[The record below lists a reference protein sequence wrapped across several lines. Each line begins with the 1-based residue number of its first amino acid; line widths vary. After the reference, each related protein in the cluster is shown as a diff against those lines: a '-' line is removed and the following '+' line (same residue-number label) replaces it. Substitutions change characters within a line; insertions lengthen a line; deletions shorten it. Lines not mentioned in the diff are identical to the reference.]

1 MSACWAV
8 VTGGWATVGG
18 WGCNCTCLCIV
29 PQVKY
34 STLTNPPSSAAVAVV
49 MESTTGGILLKSAL
63 RVLGTALAGLLGV
76 G

>member
-1 MSACWAV
+1 MLGCRDRWVGHS
-8 VTGGWATVGG
+8 GWVG
-18 WGCNCTCLCIV
+18 LQLHLPLHRASSEI
-29 PQVKY
+29 QH
-34 STLTNPPSSAAVAVV
+34 SDNPPSSAAVAVV